1 MRKARSMS
9 MRFLRSALLLA
20 VWGGGCG
27 KGAPVPVSAQ
37 GAAVVDLGAAAPS
50 EGVQL
55 GKVRAASELALLEA
69 PGQVLLPPS
78 AVAEVAPPFRSQV
91 LEVHVQPGQVVAAGA
106 AVATVL
112 MPEVLRAA
120 GTYVGASLR
129 SQAYELRK
137 KQLIELKAEGLMRL
151 ADQAEND
158 ARLAEARASQEEAR
172 AVLQVAGVSGAEA
185 SQLVESEGG
194 RRGRLVLRSPLA
206 GTVTAVK
213 AVLGQQWDVG
223 APPLARILAAGEPR
237 IEARLLTGVPEGSRF
252 EVRTPSGQ
260 VVALRL
266 LGRAPA
272 VDGRDGSTLA
282 WFAPAEEA
290 QKLHAGLLP
299 GGLAV
304 KVRIR
309 PAAAPEAGRE
319 KTVVVPGRALRW
331 ADGKPTVLR
340 QGARGTGESVAV
352 RVLATLGA
360 DALVAAALEPGE
372 SVVLDA
378 SLHASQGPGGVE
390 P

>member
-1 MRKARSMS
+1 MS
-9 MRFLRSALLLA
+9 MRFLRSSLLLA
-20 VWGGGCG
+20 LLGCG
-27 KGAPVPVSAQ
+27 RAAPVPVASQ
-37 GAAVVDLGAAAPS
+37 GPAALDLGAAPS

-78 AVAEVAPPFRSQV
+78 AVAEVAPPFRAQV
-91 LEVHVQPGQVVAAGA
+91 LEVNVQPGQTLAAGA

-120 GTYVGASLR
+120 GTFVGASLR
-129 SQAYELRK
+129 GQAYELRK

-172 AVLQVAGVSGAEA
+172 AVLQVAGVSAAQA
-185 SQLVESEGG
+185 SQLVQSEGG
-194 RRGRLVLRSPLA
+194 RGGRLVLRSPLA

-237 IEARLLTGVPEGSRF
+237 IEARLLTGLPEGARF
-252 EVRTPSGQ
+252 EVRTASGQ
-260 VVALRL
+260 LVPLRL

-290 QKLHAGLLP
+290 QELPAGVLP

-309 PAAAPEAGRE
+309 LAAASEAGGER
-319 KTVVVPGRALRW
+319 TVVVPGRALRW
-331 ADGKPTVLR
+331 AGGKATVLR
-340 QGARGTGESVAV
+340 QSARGAESVAV

-360 DALVAAALEPGE
+360 DALVAAELGPGE

-378 SLHASQGPGGVE
+378 SLHASSGPGPGPGGAE